1 MLLLEIGFGGFGR
14 GAGLTNWKKE
24 GGKVRPW
31 VGGKED
37 WVRRGRGGLGKFPAG
52 TRHPNQT
59 LNFAL

>member
-1 MLLLEIGFGGFGR
+1 VLLLEIGFGGFGR

-37 WVRRGRGGLGKFPAG
+37 WVRRGREGALV
-52 TRHPNQT
+52 
-59 LNFAL
+59 NFRRERVTPTKL